1 MTGMAEESAAPRF
14 ARETPDLEPAKL
26 TVPRWLWLAIIVL
39 TLMLLIQVMIGGRTA
54 LANDAATRPLVIATC
69 RVFACSVPSW
79 SDPSALQ
86 IVDHRIH
93 AAPDR
98 PGVLVVE
105 ASFRNDARWPQAW
118 PLLQLTLSDIN
129 GVPVAQGRFAA
140 AQYLTGTHASE
151 IGSGQTATVQLNV
164 TDPAQKAVSF
174 DFALLPATN
183 GVAAGANT
191 R

>member
-1 MTGMAEESAAPRF
+1 MTGMAEDSATPRF
-14 ARETPDLEPAKL
+14 ARETHEAEPAKL
-26 TVPRWLWLAIIVL
+26 PVPRWAWPLAFVL
-39 TLMLLIQVMIGGRTA
+39 FVLLLVQILVGGRAA
-54 LANDAATRPLVIATC
+54 LANDASTRPLAIT
-69 RVFACSVPSW
+69 ACKVLACNVPAW
-79 SDPSALQ
+79 SDPSTLK

-129 GVPVAQGRFAA
+129 GVPVAQGRYAA
-140 AQYLTGTHASE
+140 TQYLAGAHAAT

-164 TDPAQKAVSF
+164 TDPPQKAVSF
-174 DFALLPATN
+174 DFALLPPAD
-183 GVAAGANT
+183 GANT

>member
-1 MTGMAEESAAPRF
+1 MTGMTEGPATPRF
-14 ARETPDLEPAKL
+14 ARETPETEPVKL
-26 TVPRWLWLAIIVL
+26 PVPRWAWPLAFVL
-39 TLMLLIQVMIGGRTA
+39 FVSLLVQILVGGRVA
-54 LANDAATRPLVIATC
+54 LANNPSTRPLAVTAC
-69 RVFACSVPSW
+69 RVLACSLPAW
-79 SDPSALQ
+79 SDTSSLK

-129 GVPVAQGRFAA
+129 GIAVAQGRYAA
-140 AQYLTGTHASE
+140 VQYLTGAHAGV
-151 IGSGQTATVQLNV
+151 IGSGQTATVLLNV
-164 TDPAQKAVSF
+164 ADPSQKAVSF
-174 DFALLPATN
+174 DFALLPPADGT
-183 GVAAGANT
+183 NT

>member
-1 MTGMAEESAAPRF
+1 MTGMTEGSTTPRF
-14 ARETPDLEPAKL
+14 AREMPDIEPAKL
-26 TVPRWLWLAIIVL
+26 PVPRWAWPLLFVL
-39 TLMLLIQVMIGGRTA
+39 FVLLLVQILIGGRAT
-54 LANDAATRPLVIATC
+54 LANNPSTRPIAVTAC
-69 RVFACSVPSW
+69 RVLACTVPAW
-79 SDPSALQ
+79 SDTSSLK

-129 GVPVAQGRFAA
+129 GVPVAQGRYAA
-140 AQYLTGTHASE
+140 AQYLVGSHAAT
-151 IGSGQTATVQLNV
+151 IGSGQTAAVQLNV
-164 TDPAQKAVSF
+164 SDPPQKAVSF
-174 DFALLPATN
+174 DFALLPPADDT
-183 GVAAGANT
+183 NT

>member
-1 MTGMAEESAAPRF
+1 MVEDSDAPRF
-14 ARETPDLEPAKL
+14 ARETPEVEPAKL
-26 TVPRWLWLAIIVL
+26 PVPRWLWPVIAVL
-39 TLMLLIQVMIGGRTA
+39 FVALLLQVVIGGRAA
-54 LANDAATRPLVIATC
+54 LANDAATRPFVVAMC
-69 RVFACSVPSW
+69 RVLGCSVPAW
-79 SDPSALQ
+79 SDPAALQ

-118 PLLQLTLSDIN
+118 PVLQLTLSDIN
-129 GVPVAQGRFAA
+129 GVPIAQGKFAA
-140 AQYLTGTHASE
+140 AQYLPGAHPPE
-151 IGSGQTATVQLNV
+151 IGGGQTAAIQLNV

-174 DFALLPATN
+174 DFALLPAMNSVT
-183 GVAAGANT
+183 AGTNT

>member
-1 MTGMAEESAAPRF
+1 MAEESATPRF
-14 ARETPDLEPAKL
+14 ARDAVDEATQSLP
-26 TVPRWLWLAIIVL
+26 VPRWAWPLLFVL
-39 TLMLLIQVMIGGRTA
+39 FVLLLVQILVGDRVA
-54 LANDAATRPLVIATC
+54 LANNPSTRPIAVTAC
-69 RVFACSVPSW
+69 RVLACTIPAW
-79 SDPSALQ
+79 SDTSSLK

-129 GVPVAQGRFAA
+129 GVPVAQGRYAA
-140 AQYLTGTHASE
+140 VQYLAGAHAAT

-164 TDPAQKAVSF
+164 SDPPQKAVSF
-174 DFALLPATN
+174 DFALLPPADDI
-183 GVAAGANT
+183 NT

>member
-1 MTGMAEESAAPRF
+1 MTAMSEESSTPRF
-14 ARETPDLEPAKL
+14 ARDAVDDAPQALPT
-26 TVPRWLWLAIIVL
+26 PRWAWPLAIALLVL
-39 TLMLLIQVMIGGRTA
+39 LLAQVLVGGRVA
-54 LANDAATRPLVIATC
+54 LANDASTRPLAVAAC
-69 RVFACSVPSW
+69 RVFACSVPAW
-79 SDPSALQ
+79 SDPSSLK

-98 PGVLVVE
+98 QGVLVVD

-129 GVPVAQGRFAA
+129 GVPVAQGRYAA
-140 AQYLTGTHASE
+140 TQYLAGAHAAV

-164 TDPAQKAVSF
+164 ADPPQKAVSF
-174 DFALLPATN
+174 DFALLPPTG
-183 GVAAGANT
+183 GVAADANT

>member
-1 MTGMAEESAAPRF
+1 MAEDSATPRF
-14 ARETPDLEPAKL
+14 ARETPDVEPAKL
-26 TVPRWLWLAIIVL
+26 PVPRWAWPLAFVL
-39 TLMLLIQVMIGGRTA
+39 LVLLLVQVLVGGRAA
-54 LANDAATRPLVIATC
+54 LANDASTRPLAVT
-69 RVFACSVPSW
+69 ACKVLACTVPAW
-79 SDPSALQ
+79 SDTSSLK

-105 ASFRNDARWPQAW
+105 ASFRNDAGWPQAW

-129 GVPVAQGRFAA
+129 GVPVAQGRYAA
-140 AQYLTGTHASE
+140 SQYLAGTHAAT

-164 TDPAQKAVSF
+164 TDPPQKAVSF
-174 DFALLPATN
+174 DFALLPPADGT
-183 GVAAGANT
+183 NT

>member
-1 MTGMAEESAAPRF
+1 MAEDIDAPRF
-14 ARETPDLEPAKL
+14 ARETPEPEPAAL
-26 TVPRWLWLAIIVL
+26 PVPRWSWPVIAVL
-39 TLMLLIQVMIGGRTA
+39 LLLLLLQVAVGGRAA
-54 LANDAATRPLVIATC
+54 LANDAATRPFVVATC
-69 RVFACSVPSW
+69 RVLGCSVPAW

-98 PGVLVVE
+98 SGVLVVE

-118 PLLQLTLSDIN
+118 PVLQLTLSDIN

-140 AQYLTGTHASE
+140 AQYLTGAHAPD

-174 DFALLPATN
+174 DFALLPPTN

>member
-1 MTGMAEESAAPRF
+1 MTGMAEDSATPRF
-14 ARETPDLEPAKL
+14 ARETPEVEPAAL
-26 TVPRWLWLAIIVL
+26 PVPRWAWPLAFVL
-39 TLMLLIQVMIGGRTA
+39 FVLLLVQILVGDRAA
-54 LANDAATRPLVIATC
+54 LANDASTRPLAVT
-69 RVFACSVPSW
+69 ACKVLACTIPAW
-79 SDPSALQ
+79 SDPASLK

-129 GVPVAQGRFAA
+129 GVPVAQGRYSAT
-140 AQYLTGTHASE
+140 QYLAGAHAAT

-164 TDPAQKAVSF
+164 TDPPQKAVSF
-174 DFALLPATN
+174 DFALLPPAD
-183 GVAAGANT
+183 GANT